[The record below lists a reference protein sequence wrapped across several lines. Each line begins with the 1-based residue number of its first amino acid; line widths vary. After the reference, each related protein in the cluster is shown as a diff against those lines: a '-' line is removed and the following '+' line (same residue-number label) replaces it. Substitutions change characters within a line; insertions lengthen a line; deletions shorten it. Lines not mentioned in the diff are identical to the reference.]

1 MSEKRGYPNPDY
13 TEEDVLEVKADLR
26 IDDNEYRELC
36 YKAAALD
43 ILAAR
48 IKATGKIEEEVV
60 YACTGTNDTD
70 QENDARQYERWYHDE
85 SSKNFRL
92 ARENE
97 ELKEQVLKLQEEIEQ
112 MQLKPAEDEPEKEEQ
127 DE

>member
-13 TEEDVLEVKADLR
+13 TEEDVLEAKADLR

-48 IKATGKIEEEVV
+48 IKAAGKIEEEVV

-97 ELKEQVLKLQEEIEQ
+97 DLKEQVVKLQEQIN
-112 MQLKPAEDEPEKEEQ
+112 QLLPAVDDEPEKEEQ

>member
-13 TEEDVLEVKADLR
+13 TEEDVLEVKAALQ

-97 ELKEQVLKLQEEIEQ
+97 DLKEQVLKLQEQIN
-112 MQLKPAEDEPEKEEQ
+112 QLLPAVEDEPEKEEQ

>member
-1 MSEKRGYPNPDY
+1 MNEKRGYPNPDY
-13 TEEDVLEVKADLR
+13 TEEDVLEVKAALQ

-97 ELKEQVLKLQEEIEQ
+97 ELKAQVLKLQEQ
-112 MQLKPAEDEPEKEEQ
+112 VNQLLPAVEDEPEKEEQ

>member
-13 TEEDVLEVKADLR
+13 TEEDVLEVKAALQ

-43 ILAAR
+43 ILTAR
-48 IKATGKIEEEVV
+48 IKTKGKIEEEVV
-60 YACTGTNDTD
+60 YACTGTNETD
-70 QENDARQYERWYHDE
+70 QENDAQRYERWYNNE
-85 SSKNFRL
+85 FSKNCRL
-92 ARENE
+92 TKEND
-97 ELKEQVLKLQEEIEQ
+97 ELKEQIRKLQEEIEQ
-112 MQLKPAEDEPEKEEQ
+112 MQQQPDENEQEKEEQ

>member
-43 ILAAR
+43 ILTAR

-97 ELKEQVLKLQEEIEQ
+97 ELKEQVLKLQEQ
-112 MQLKPAEDEPEKEEQ
+112 VNQLLPAVEDEPEKEEQ

>member
-92 ARENE
+92 VRENE
-97 ELKEQVLKLQEEIEQ
+97 ELKEQVVKLQEQIN
-112 MQLKPAEDEPEKEEQ
+112 QLLPTVDDEPEKEEQ

>member
-43 ILAAR
+43 ILAER

-97 ELKEQVLKLQEEIEQ
+97 ELKEQVLKLQEQ
-112 MQLKPAEDEPEKEEQ
+112 VNQLLPAVEDEPEKEEQ

>member
-97 ELKEQVLKLQEEIEQ
+97 ELKEQVVKLQEQIN
-112 MQLKPAEDEPEKEEQ
+112 QLLPAVDDEPEKEEQ

>member
-13 TEEDVLEVKADLR
+13 TEEDVLEAKVDLR

-92 ARENE
+92 ALENE
-97 ELKEQVLKLQEEIEQ
+97 ELKEQVLKLQEQ
-112 MQLKPAEDEPEKEEQ
+112 VNQLLPAVEDEPEKEEQ

>member
-13 TEEDVLEVKADLR
+13 TEEDVLEVKADVRL
-26 IDDNEYRELC
+26 DDNEYRELC

-97 ELKEQVLKLQEEIEQ
+97 ELKEQVLKLQEQ
-112 MQLKPAEDEPEKEEQ
+112 VNQLLPAVEDEPEKEEQ

>member
-13 TEEDVLEVKADLR
+13 TEEDVLEAKVDLR

-97 ELKEQVLKLQEEIEQ
+97 ELKEQIQKLQEQ
-112 MQLKPAEDEPEKEEQ
+112 VNQLLPAVEDEPEKEEQ

>member
-13 TEEDVLEVKADLR
+13 TEEDVLEVKAALQ

-43 ILAAR
+43 ILTAR
-48 IKATGKIEEEVV
+48 IKTKGKIEEEVV
-60 YACTGTNDTD
+60 YACTGTNETD
-70 QENDARQYERWYHDE
+70 QENDAQRYERWYNNE
-85 SSKNFRL
+85 FSKNCRL
-92 ARENE
+92 TKEND
-97 ELKEQVLKLQEEIEQ
+97 ELKEQIRKLQEQ
-112 MQLKPAEDEPEKEEQ
+112 VNQLLPAVEDEQEKEEQ

>member
-48 IKATGKIEEEVV
+48 IKARRTTPDSTSAGITTRAARTSAWRGK
-60 YACTGTNDTD
+60 TK
-70 QENDARQYERWYHDE
+70 
-85 SSKNFRL
+85 S
-92 ARENE
+92 
-97 ELKEQVLKLQEEIEQ
+97 
-112 MQLKPAEDEPEKEEQ
+112 
-127 DE
+127 

>member
-43 ILAAR
+43 ILTAR
-48 IKATGKIEEEVV
+48 INATGEVEEEVV
-60 YACTGTNDTD
+60 HACTGTNVTE
-70 QENDARQYERWYHDE
+70 QETEARQYQRWWQEE
-85 SSKNFRL
+85 SMKNSRL
-92 ARENE
+92 VRENS
-97 ELKEQVLKLQEEIEQ
+97 ELKEQVLKLQEQ
-112 MQLKPAEDEPEKEEQ
+112 VNQLLPAVEDEPEKEEKN
-127 DE
+127 E

>member
-1 MSEKRGYPNPDY
+1 MNEKRGYPNPDY
-13 TEEDVLEVKADLR
+13 TEEDVLEVKAALQ

-97 ELKEQVLKLQEEIEQ
+97 ELKEQIQKLQEQ
-112 MQLKPAEDEPEKEEQ
+112 VNQLLPAVEDEPEKEEQ

>member
-70 QENDARQYERWYHDE
+70 QENDARQYERWYRDE

-97 ELKEQVLKLQEEIEQ
+97 ELKEQVLKLQEQ
-112 MQLKPAEDEPEKEEQ
+112 VNQLLPAVEDEPEKEEQ

>member
-43 ILAAR
+43 ILTAR

-97 ELKEQVLKLQEEIEQ
+97 ELKEQIQKLQEQ
-112 MQLKPAEDEPEKEEQ
+112 VNQLLPAVEDEPEKEEQ

>member
-13 TEEDVLEVKADLR
+13 TEEDVLEVKAALQ

-43 ILAAR
+43 ILTAR
-48 IKATGKIEEEVV
+48 IRAMGKVEEEVV
-60 YACTGTNDTD
+60 HACTGTNETD
-70 QENDARQYERWYHDE
+70 QENEAQKYERWYNNE
-85 SSKNFRL
+85 FNKNCRL
-92 ARENE
+92 AKENG
-97 ELKEQVLKLQEEIEQ
+97 ELKEQIRKLQEEIEQ
-112 MQLKPAEDEPEKEEQ
+112 MQQQPDENEQEKEEQ

>member
-13 TEEDVLEVKADLR
+13 TEEDVLEVKAALQ

-97 ELKEQVLKLQEEIEQ
+97 ELKEQVLKLQEQ
-112 MQLKPAEDEPEKEEQ
+112 VNQLLPAVEDEPEKEEQ

>member
-13 TEEDVLEVKADLR
+13 TEEDVLEAKVDLR

-97 ELKEQVLKLQEEIEQ
+97 ELKEQVLKLQEQ
-112 MQLKPAEDEPEKEEQ
+112 VNQLLPAVDDEPEKEEQ

>member
-43 ILAAR
+43 ILTAR

-97 ELKEQVLKLQEEIEQ
+97 ALKEQILKLQEQ
-112 MQLKPAEDEPEKEEQ
+112 VNQLLPAVDDEPEKEKQ

>member
-13 TEEDVLEVKADLR
+13 TEEDVLEVKAALR

-43 ILAAR
+43 ILTAR

-97 ELKEQVLKLQEEIEQ
+97 ELKEQVLKLQEQ
-112 MQLKPAEDEPEKEEQ
+112 VNQLLPAVEDEPEKEKQ

>member
-26 IDDNEYRELC
+26 IEDNEYRELVA
-36 YKAAALD
+36 KAAALD

-97 ELKEQVLKLQEEIEQ
+97 ELKEQVLKLQEQ
-112 MQLKPAEDEPEKEEQ
+112 VNQLLPAVEDEPEKEEQ

>member
-13 TEEDVLEVKADLR
+13 TEEDVLEVKAALQ
-26 IDDNEYRELC
+26 IDDSEYRELC

-97 ELKEQVLKLQEEIEQ
+97 ELKEQVLKLQEQ
-112 MQLKPAEDEPEKEEQ
+112 VNQLLPAVEDEPEKEEQ